1 MSERR
6 EKLRLL
12 PECQHGFHVGC
23 VDAWLVTHKTCPV
36 CCRNVVSGESEG
48 EAPCAPVA
56 AAGGS
61 ARFGSS
67 RCGSARIASVDI
79 KIESSGQSASGSA
92 AADPAADSSTSP
104 SLPATIVALHIR
116 LRLKTF

>member
-1 MSERR
+1 MRCVSERVCLSVGR
-6 EKLRLL
+6 SSIKLL

-36 CCRNVVSGESEG
+36 CCRNAVFGESEG
-48 EAPCAPVA
+48 EARCAPVA

-67 RCGSARIASVDI
+67 
-79 KIESSGQSASGSA
+79 
-92 AADPAADSSTSP
+92 
-104 SLPATIVALHIR
+104 
-116 LRLKTF
+116 